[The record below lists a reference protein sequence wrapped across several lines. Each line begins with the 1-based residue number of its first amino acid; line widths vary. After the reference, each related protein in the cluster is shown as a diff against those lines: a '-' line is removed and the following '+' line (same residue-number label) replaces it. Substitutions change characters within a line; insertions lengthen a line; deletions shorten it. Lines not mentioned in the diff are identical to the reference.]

1 MNRSRALR
9 GFSVALFAMTGGLTA
24 AFAGCG
30 GGGTSSTTTSG
41 ATTSTGS
48 DVTSTASTTTSTS
61 TTSTSSGAGGATTSS
76 GSSSGTGGAG
86 GALPC
91 AGCTAVAS
99 LPLDSA
105 PYGLAVDADNVYW
118 TNSGSHEV
126 MQAKA
131 DGSSPLVLAKMQNTP
146 YAVHVAGGFV
156 YWTSYSVE
164 GVMRKT
170 PIGGGAI
177 TNLVDAPATRDFA
190 VGTTHIWWTREPDD
204 VQRIPIEGG
213 AEDAGTVDLL
223 TNNPLTNGVTAD
235 ATSVYWVNRQ
245 DGYIKRADH
254 DFGFETPLASGDIP
268 WDIEVDATHIYW
280 TEQGSS
286 PNTGKVMKASK
297 VDGSAGVT
305 IASTQAGPHGI
316 AIDATSV
323 YWANKDDGTIHKAPL
338 AGGADTV
345 IASGQLAPAN
355 VAVSATH
362 VYWTDPKADLV
373 VRIAK

>member
-1 MNRSRALR
+1 MNRSQALQ
-9 GFSVALFAMTGGLTA
+9 GFSVALFALTGGLA
-24 AFAGCG
+24 AGFAGCG

-48 DVTSTASTTTSTS
+48 DATSTASTTTSS
-61 TTSTSSGAGGATTSS
+61 ATSTSSGAGGATTSS

-86 GALPC
+86 GAPPC

-105 PYGLAVDADNVYW
+105 PYGLAVDANNVYW

-126 MQAKA
+126 MQANA

-146 YAVHVAGGFV
+146 YAVHLAGGFV

-177 TNLVDAPATRDFA
+177 TSLVDAPATRDFA

-223 TNNPLTNGVTAD
+223 TNNPLTNGITAD
-235 ATSVYWVNRQ
+235 ATSIYWVNRQ

-254 DFGFETPLASGDIP
+254 DFAFETPLASGDIP
-268 WDIEVDATHIYW
+268 WHIEVDETSIYW

-286 PNTGKVMKASK
+286 PGTGKVMKASK
-297 VDGSAGVT
+297 VDGSKGVT
-305 IASTQAGPHGI
+305 IASNQAGPQGL
-316 AIDATSV
+316 ALDATSV
-323 YWANKDDGTIHKAPL
+323 YWANKEDGTIHKAPL
-338 AGGADTV
+338 AGGADVV
-345 IASGQLAPAN
+345 IAAGQLAPAN
-355 VAVSATH
+355 VVVSATH